1 MVQQSRPTGVL
12 RSVRA
17 LRNFR
22 LVSAEG
28 VRCGLVKDL
37 YFDDQH
43 WAIKYVVAAL
53 EPRQFRPTQVLLA
66 PEQIFF
72 DDEAGALR
80 LSVLSTGITHLPLV
94 DSVRPVCKQYAAFSL
109 GSPGACHRR
118 FEAGDADPHLRSCWT
133 VSNYKVA
140 VGDDVAGTLAD
151 FLIDD
156 QTWEIRNLAVD
167 HEIDGRKVAFHIL
180 PQTVERVTWATQRI
194 ALRLLLPVELAVK
207 RAASFSDC
215 AA

>member
-1 MVQQSRPTGVL
+1 M
-12 RSVRA
+12 
-17 LRNFR
+17 
-22 LVSAEG
+22 
-28 VRCGLVKDL
+28 
-37 YFDDQH
+37 
-43 WAIKYVVAAL
+43 
-53 EPRQFRPTQVLLA
+53 
-66 PEQIFF
+66 
-72 DDEAGALR
+72 
-80 LSVLSTGITHLPLV
+80 
-94 DSVRPVCKQYAAFSL
+94 
-109 GSPGACHRR
+109 
-118 FEAGDADPHLRSCWT
+118 
-133 VSNYKVA
+133 SNYKVA

-215 AA
+215 WPWAYTWRREP